1 MSTLWDVHTLPGAGP
16 VRHYQQYGS
25 PEAAERMRA
34 HLAGVLHVDLVV
46 EAVESPEP
54 VVEVAG

>member
-1 MSTLWDVHTLPGAGP
+1 MTLWDVHTLPSAGLP

-25 PEAAERMRA
+25 PEVAERMRA

-46 EAVESPEP
+46 EQVDLAEP
-54 VVEVAG
+54 VAEVAL